1 MERRTWVQTGGCGW
15 SRARRP
21 RTVVLGLV
29 GLAALVLVGGACS
42 SSGAADASALPKPDA
57 PSIGLALDAN
67 VMSPSDLSTF
77 DDTNGHGAVPAGGRY
92 QVGVRGAQSV
102 VTSTLEP
109 TFPVDQVVSATFDT
123 TGSPSDAGF
132 GVVCRMQDDDDYYRL
147 GISNDGE
154 FAIQRVKGGTTTV
167 LTGGGKWAPGPGLR
181 KTPGLF
187 TVRAEC
193 IGTTLTLFE
202 SNRLV
207 ASVKDPELSGGK
219 VGVFV
224 ETFYKPKAVVQVNSL
239 AVRAFTDRRRVSNA
253 AAMLWDA
260 AVDAQHVSRRCELL
274 DSEQA
279 EAPAGTAFVTRCGS
293 VVFLQGATPAR
304 AASELE
310 RMLRASGT
318 KLATVTTLPSCRKRT
333 GIRGPLPPP
342 TSAPG
347 APASI
352 GRVACLD
359 LGDTTA
365 VVWAHDPGG
374 VVGVTRVDPSKR
386 AAWRG
391 YGADWP
397 PFVSSNPPS

>member
-1 MERRTWVQTGGCGW
+1 MVQTGCGRG
-15 SRARRP
+15 SRAP
-21 RTVVLGLV
+21 RGGRVTVGLLGLV
-29 GLAALVLVGGACS
+29 AMVVAGAACS
-42 SSGAADASALPKPDA
+42 SSGASGASALPEPDA
-57 PSIGLALDAN
+57 PSIGLAVDAN
-67 VMSPSDLSTF
+67 VMRPSDLATF

-102 VTSTLEP
+102 VTSTLDP

-147 GISNDGE
+147 GVGNDGE
-154 FAIQRVKGGTTTV
+154 FAIQRVAGGTTTV
-167 LTGGGKWAPGPGLR
+167 LTGGGKWAPGPGLP
-181 KTPGLF
+181 KAPGLF

-202 SNRLV
+202 ANRAV
-207 ASVKDPELSGGK
+207 ATVKDPALSGGT

-224 ETFYKPKAVVQVNSL
+224 ETFYKPKAVVQINSL
-239 AVRAFTDRRRVSNA
+239 AVRAFNDRRRVSNG

-274 DSEQA
+274 DAKQA
-279 EAPAGTAFVTRCGS
+279 EAPTGTAFVTRCGS

-304 AASELE
+304 ATSELDRMLHASEADLTAVE
-310 RMLRASGT
+310 G
-318 KLATVTTLPSCRKRT
+318 LPNCAKRT

-342 TSAPG
+342 TGSAGSGP
-347 APASI
+347 PASV

-359 LGDTTA
+359 LGDTTG

-374 VVGVTRVDPSKR
+374 VVGVMRIDASNR

-391 YGADWP
+391 YGPDWP
-397 PFVSSNPPS
+397 PFASSNPPG

>member
-1 MERRTWVQTGGCGW
+1 MVQTGCGRG
-15 SRARRP
+15 SRAPRR
-21 RTVVLGLV
+21 RRLVVGLA
-29 GLAALVLVGGACS
+29 GLAALVVAGAACS
-42 SSGAADASALPKPDA
+42 SSGAAAASALPKPDA
-57 PSIGLALDAN
+57 PMIGVALDAN

-102 VTSTLEP
+102 VTSTLDP
-109 TFPVDQVVSATFDT
+109 TFPVDQIVSATFDT
-123 TGSPSDAGF
+123 TGSPNDTGF
-132 GVVCRMQDDDDYYRL
+132 GVICRMQDDDDYYRL
-147 GISNDGE
+147 GVGNDGE

-167 LTGGGKWAPGPGLR
+167 LTGGGKWAPGPGIR

-202 SNRLV
+202 SNRAV
-207 ASVKDPELSGGK
+207 ATVNDPQLSGGK

-224 ETFYKPKAVVQVNSL
+224 ETFYKPKAVIQVNSL
-239 AVRAFTDRRRVSNA
+239 AVRAFNDRRRVPDA
-253 AAMLWDA
+253 AAMLWGA
-260 AVDAQHVSRRCELL
+260 AVDAQHVSRRCALL
-274 DSEQA
+274 DPKQA

-293 VVFLQGATPAR
+293 VLFLQGATPAR
-304 AASELE
+304 ATSELD
-310 RMLRASGT
+310 RILHASGT
-318 KLATVTTLPSCRKRT
+318 RLTAVKALPSCPKRT

-342 TSAPG
+342 AAG
-347 APASI
+347 AGAAGAASI

-359 LGDTTA
+359 LGDRTA

-374 VVGVTRVDPSKR
+374 VVGVTRIDASHR

-397 PFVSSNPPS
+397 PFASSNPPS